1 MPTWTII
8 LLIIL
13 AVLIA
18 AVIVLYI
25 FGKRSQKKQEEQRA
39 EMEKQA
45 MTVNCFVIDKKKMRL
60 KDAGFPKIV
69 YDSAPRLSKI
79 GKVSVLKVKITNRVM
94 SLMCDDELFK
104 TILPKQEL
112 RAQIVGVYMLSAKRV
127 RGPVYVPKE
136 HRKKADKLLDKFR

>member
-13 AVLIA
+13 VVLIA

-45 MTVNCFVIDKKKMRL
+45 MTVNLFVIDKKKMRL

-79 GKVSVLKVKITNRVM
+79 GKVPVIKVKITNRVM
-94 SLMCDDELFK
+94 SLMCDAEVYK

-112 RAQIVGVYMLSAKRV
+112 RAQIVGVYLLSAKRV
-127 RGPVYVPKE
+127 RGPVYTAKE

>member
-8 LLIIL
+8 LLAIL
-13 AVLIA
+13 AALII
-18 AVIVLYI
+18 AVILLYVY
-25 FGKRSQKKQEEQRA
+25 GKRNQKKQEEQRA

-60 KDAGFPKIV
+60 KNAGFPKIV
-69 YDSAPRLSKI
+69 YDSAPRLSKV
-79 GKVSVLKVKITNRVM
+79 GKVPVLKVKITNRVM
-94 SLMCDDELFK
+94 SLMCDAELYN

-136 HRKKADKLLDKFR
+136 HRKKTDKLLDRFR

>member
-1 MPTWTII
+1 MPTFVWILIGVLVVLIVAII
-8 LLIIL
+8 L
-13 AVLIA
+13 
-18 AVIVLYI
+18 LYI

-39 EMEKQA
+39 ELEKQA
-45 MTVNCFVIDKKKMRL
+45 MTINCFVIDKKRMRL

-79 GKVSVLKVKITNRVM
+79 GKVSVLKVKIGNKV
-94 SLMCDDELFK
+94 SSVMCDDALFK

-127 RGPVYVPKE
+127 RGPVYVAKE
-136 HRKKADKLLDKFR
+136 HRKKTDKFLDKFR

>member
-1 MPTWTII
+1 MPPFVWILIGVLVVLIVAII
-8 LLIIL
+8 LLY
-13 AVLIA
+13 V
-18 AVIVLYI
+18 

-39 EMEKQA
+39 ELEKQA
-45 MTVNCFVIDKKKMRL
+45 MTINCFVIDKKRMRL

-79 GKVSVLKVKITNRVM
+79 GKVSVLKVKIGNKV
-94 SLMCDDELFK
+94 SSVMCDDALFK

-127 RGPVYVPKE
+127 RGPVYVAKE
-136 HRKKADKLLDKFR
+136 HRKKTDKFLDKFR

>member
-1 MPTWTII
+1 MPPFVWILIGVLVVLIVAII
-8 LLIIL
+8 LLY
-13 AVLIA
+13 V
-18 AVIVLYI
+18 

-39 EMEKQA
+39 ELEKQA
-45 MTVNCFVIDKKKMRL
+45 MTINCFVIDKKRMRL

-79 GKVSVLKVKITNRVM
+79 GKVSVLKVKIGNKV
-94 SLMCDDELFK
+94 SSVMCDDALFK

-127 RGPVYVPKE
+127 RGPVYVAKE
-136 HRKKADKLLDKFR
+136 HRKKTDKFLDRFR

>member
-1 MPTWTII
+1 MPPFVWILIGVLVVLVVAII
-8 LLIIL
+8 LLY
-13 AVLIA
+13 V
-18 AVIVLYI
+18 

-39 EMEKQA
+39 ELEKQA
-45 MTVNCFVIDKKKMRL
+45 MTINCFVIDKKRMRL

-79 GKVSVLKVKITNRVM
+79 GNKVSSV
-94 SLMCDDELFK
+94 MCDDALFK

-127 RGPVYVPKE
+127 RGPVYVAKE
-136 HRKKADKLLDKFR
+136 HRKKTDKFLDRFR